1 MKTAN
6 LILLLPS
13 ILAGKSKFWENLWA
27 SKNFNR
33 PALASSVVSG
43 ANPQQDTA
51 SSTASFLPAYPVL
64 GHNQKTVY
72 PAATNV
78 QNSMLN
84 NWFTN
89 LWTKKPELPR
99 PKPAFQPPAPL
110 LSNAYNVQP
119 DYRVHNFRIK
129 LSDFDCLNNT
139 HFGNQ
144 MPSVEQI
151 ENLLLHSVDTYRLR
165 TFGQIKVSAANC
177 GSLIVD
183 FTVRPFQQNLLKN
196 YVFEHVADV
205 RRAVARAI
213 VPNYNGRTALDY
225 AGTMALGEIEHEP
238 LPEKA
243 PAQIPNDFS
252 ETFDEKITEIIKPL
266 VLDIETEPF
275 EDVVTNIFE
284 HIKKELPD
292 FDFSDT
298 SATDKLFSRIMTK
311 IQKLIEELKSEKND
325 DEELEGPLIV
335 TETGIEG
342 VFEND
347 VVNSIKEASEI
358 QTQPIP
364 EVVTDELISLDVEEN
379 TASDSLG
386 NQDSVEE
393 ASELPTDLTTELDNS
408 DGTDSSEES
417 VSSDENTSSSSEDL
431 SETLTNEDY
440 IPNEEVTYSEPMSLT
455 EELSDEIASILS
467 DDENDDSTPVLDA
480 LENVIF
486 EEITNEV
493 DSVLNED
500 EGTLVP
506 LVAAINEMINTDSE
520 VEIDIIETAKAI
532 NDELE
537 ALENDSS
544 ETPIINSIED
554 SLVKTLYQEQNSGPL
569 TDIVT
574 SEIEKSL
581 DTAELP
587 ETSLDEALEDFTG
600 PASTEEVS
608 QAITEAITDSIL
620 LNSEIVDFQEQ
631 EQKILSDLE
640 PFKNTI
646 LSSAE
651 TLVTDLEEGVDVMD
665 TYEDIKNRI
674 SDITKTVADEN
685 NAEAEQAVEDA
696 SSQVI
701 DLVLAVEERRRRR

>member
-6 LILLLPS
+6 LILLLPC
-13 ILAGKSKFWENLWA
+13 ILAHQSKFWGNLWA
-27 SKNFNR
+27 SKNLNR

-51 SSTASFLPAYPVL
+51 SSTASYFPSYNTVL
-64 GHNQKTVY
+64 GQKFQKTVY

-84 NWFTN
+84 NWFSN
-89 LWTKKPELPR
+89 LWSKRPENPR
-99 PKPAFQPPAPL
+99 PKPAFNPQTTL
-110 LSNAYNVQP
+110 TSNAYNVLP

-139 HFGNQ
+139 RFGNQ
-144 MPSVEQI
+144 MPTIDQI

-165 TFGQIKVSAANC
+165 TFGQLKVSDANC

-183 FTVRPFQQNLLKN
+183 FTIQPFQQKLFQS

-225 AGTMALGEIEHEP
+225 AGTMNLGPIEHEP

-243 PAQIPNDFS
+243 PAKIPEDFS
-252 ETFDEKITEIIKPL
+252 QEFDWKITEIITPL
-266 VLDIETEPF
+266 VHDFENEPF
-275 EDVVTNIFE
+275 EEVVSNVFDQ
-284 HIKKELPD
+284 IKKELPD
-292 FDFSDT
+292 FDFSDI
-298 SATDKLFSRIMTK
+298 SATDKLFSRIMMK
-311 IQKLIEELKSEKND
+311 IQKMVEELKTENREVQQL
-325 DEELEGPLIV
+325 EEPLLV
-335 TETGIEG
+335 TDTGIEG

-347 VVNSIKEASEI
+347 VVSSIKEASESVD
-358 QTQPIP
+358 TVDDKPISHDDAI
-364 EVVTDELISLDVEEN
+364 V
-379 TASDSLG
+379 SDSL
-386 NQDSVEE
+386 NNESSVDE
-393 ASELPTDLTTELDNS
+393 SSDITSSLITELDTPIA
-408 DGTDSSEES
+408 DHFEETA
-417 VSSDENTSSSSEDL
+417 SSDDENISSVTSSQEIIENDAEL
-431 SETLTNEDY
+431 LTIPEDY

-455 EELSDEIASILS
+455 EELSDEISSLLS
-467 DDENDDSTPVLDA
+467 DEDNDDSTPVLDA

-506 LVAAINEMINTDSE
+506 LVAAINEAINADSE

-537 ALENDSS
+537 ALENESS
-544 ETPIINSIED
+544 ETPILNNIED
-554 SLVKTLYQEQNSGPL
+554 TVVKTLYKEQNSGPL
-569 TDIVT
+569 TDIIT
-574 SEIEKSL
+574 SEIEKAS
-581 DTAELP
+581 DTADLP
-587 ETSLDEALEDFTG
+587 ENELLDDFPE
-600 PASTEEVS
+600 PASTAEVS
-608 QAITEAITDSIL
+608 QAITEAITDSVL

-631 EQKILSDLE
+631 EQKILTDLE

-646 LSSAE
+646 FSSAQ

-674 SDITKTVADEN
+674 SDITETVATQN

>member
-1 MKTAN
+1 MRTAN
-6 LILLLPS
+6 LILLLPC
-13 ILAGKSKFWENLWA
+13 ILAHQSKFWGSLWA
-27 SKNFNR
+27 SKNLNR

-51 SSTASFLPAYPVL
+51 SSTASYFPSYNTVL
-64 GHNQKTVY
+64 GQKFQKTVY

-84 NWFTN
+84 NWFSN
-89 LWTKKPELPR
+89 LWSKRPENPR
-99 PKPAFQPPAPL
+99 PKPALNTQTTL
-110 LSNAYNVQP
+110 TSNAYNVLP

-139 HFGNQ
+139 RFGNQ
-144 MPSVEQI
+144 MPTVDQI

-165 TFGQIKVSAANC
+165 TFGQLKVSDANC

-183 FTVRPFQQNLLKN
+183 FTIQPFQQKLFQS

-225 AGTMALGEIEHEP
+225 AGTMNLGPIEHEP

-243 PAQIPNDFS
+243 PAKIPKDFS
-252 ETFDEKITEIIKPL
+252 REFDSKITEIITPL
-266 VLDIETEPF
+266 VLDFEKEPF
-275 EDVVTNIFE
+275 EEVVSNVFDQ
-284 HIKKELPD
+284 IKKELPD
-292 FDFSDT
+292 FDFSDI

-311 IQKLIEELKSEKND
+311 IQKMV
-325 DEELEGPLIV
+325 EELETENRDVQQLEEPLIV
-335 TETGIEG
+335 TDTGVEG

-347 VVNSIKEASEI
+347 VVSSIKEASESVD
-358 QTQPIP
+358 
-364 EVVTDELISLDVEEN
+364 VVDAKPISLNDTIV
-379 TASDSLG
+379 SDSL
-386 NQDSVEE
+386 DDESSV
-393 ASELPTDLTTELDNS
+393 DM
-408 DGTDSSEES
+408 
-417 VSSDENTSSSSEDL
+417 SSDIPSSLITEFDTLIADPFEKTASSDDGNISSVTNSQEIIENHAQSLTIPEDF
-431 SETLTNEDY
+431 

-455 EELSDEIASILS
+455 EELSDEISSLLS
-467 DDENDDSTPVLDA
+467 DEDNDDSTPVLDA

-506 LVAAINEMINTDSE
+506 LVAAINEAINADSE

-537 ALENDSS
+537 ALENESS
-544 ETPIINSIED
+544 ETPILNNIED
-554 SLVKTLYQEQNSGPL
+554 TVVKTLYKEQNSGPL
-569 TDIVT
+569 TDIIT
-574 SEIEKSL
+574 SEIEKAS
-581 DTAELP
+581 DTADLP
-587 ETSLDEALEDFTG
+587 EKELLDDFPE
-600 PASTEEVS
+600 PASTAEVS
-608 QAITEAITDSIL
+608 QAITEAITDSVL

-631 EQKILSDLE
+631 EQKILTDLE

-646 LSSAE
+646 FSSAQ

-674 SDITKTVADEN
+674 SDITETVATQN
-685 NAEAEQAVEDA
+685 NAQAEQAVEDA